1 MLPSLSSVI
10 CEQTLQQRHG
20 APRAWKCNAGV
31 SVFQCWFYLL
41 TFVLTSAVWLEY
53 YLVRAE
59 LKHFCCIN
67 PALGN
72 MTLKATYNHVHALSE
87 PPCVMHWENPVIWKH
102 NAAEKQKHKWWIF
115 NGLFSLAC
123 LTGFLVMALLFKEE
137 QFSKDTPFLSWREAA
152 VNTGECTQAD
162 SNQWCV
168 SQKSSSHVFVPL
180 FSIGLFSKSQVLLL
194 KRIGILSFM

>member
-123 LTGFLVMALLFKEE
+123 LTGFLVMALLSVVQRGAVQQGHAIFCHDEK
-137 QFSKDTPFLSWREAA
+137 QLS
-152 VNTGECTQAD
+152 TQGNAHKQIQT
-162 SNQWCV
+162 SGV
-168 SQKSSSHVFVPL
+168 YHRS
-180 FSIGLFSKSQVLLL
+180 LLL
-194 KRIGILSFM
+194 TCLFHFSALGCLVRVRCFY

>member
-1 MLPSLSSVI
+1 MLPSLSCVI

-123 LTGFLVMALLFKEE
+123 LTGFLVMALLSVVQRGAVRQGHAIFVMTRSSCQHRGMHTSKFKPVVCITEVF
-137 QFSKDTPFLSWREAA
+137 FSRVCSTFQHWA
-152 VNTGECTQAD
+152 V
-162 SNQWCV
+162 
-168 SQKSSSHVFVPL
+168 
-180 FSIGLFSKSQVLLL
+180 
-194 KRIGILSFM
+194 